1 MNVKKS
7 VIYIIKMLMG
17 GGLYFLIELIFRGYS
32 HWTMFILG
40 GLCFVVC
47 GIVNDI
53 SKGRL
58 AIWQEMVWCMIIITL
73 LEFAFGIVDNGVY
86 GLHVWDYS
94 RMPFQVLGQIC
105 VPFMLLWYIISYP
118 AILLNV
124 VFDNIAVR
132 LYG

>member
-1 MNVKKS
+1 
-7 VIYIIKMLMG
+7 MLMG

-58 AIWQEMVWCMIIITL
+58 AIWQEMVWCMIIIRHDIMVRQAKGRKIM
-73 LEFAFGIVDNGVY
+73 EYGV
-86 GLHVWDYS
+86 LK
-94 RMPFQVLGQIC
+94 R
-105 VPFMLLWYIISYP
+105 II
-118 AILLNV
+118 
-124 VFDNIAVR
+124 
-132 LYG
+132 

>member
-73 LEFAFGIVDNGVY
+73 LEFSF
-86 GLHVWDYS
+86 
-94 RMPFQVLGQIC
+94 
-105 VPFMLLWYIISYP
+105 
-118 AILLNV
+118 AI
-124 VFDNIAVR
+124 
-132 LYG
+132 